1 MGGSAEGRPGKNY
14 QPYAWSKTLA
24 SIVEVAGK
32 GVCSMSGVRLNIG
45 FNDAEKVAACIKN
58 IAGNVSASDIVEI
71 VLKVPEADNPKRQ
84 EKQGATM
91 TSREVAHLLGRP
103 HSAVFKQIAKFL
115 CSEETDGKER
125 GYFLTS
131 FICSHKNRK
140 LYPMY
145 EMTENACR
153 EYRGLVTRYGSG
165 IQSVADGIKRLD
177 QAIQEHFHLEKK
189 VTIRTDE
196 DGGFL
201 LQGKPRSEYEEYCNI
216 FNHFIT
222 GPAVE
227 GREIAELTEKYQ
239 TFYEVM
245 KATQLK
251 VKESNKLEEALY
263 GVAIEAEMQ
272 GFIYGFKLFDALL
285 NKQLAVVV

>member
-1 MGGSAEGRPGKNY
+1 
-14 QPYAWSKTLA
+14 
-24 SIVEVAGK
+24 
-32 GVCSMSGVRLNIG
+32 MSGVRLNID
-45 FNDAEKVAACIKN
+45 FDDAEKVAAYIKN

-177 QAIQEHFHLEKK
+177 QAIQEHFHLERK